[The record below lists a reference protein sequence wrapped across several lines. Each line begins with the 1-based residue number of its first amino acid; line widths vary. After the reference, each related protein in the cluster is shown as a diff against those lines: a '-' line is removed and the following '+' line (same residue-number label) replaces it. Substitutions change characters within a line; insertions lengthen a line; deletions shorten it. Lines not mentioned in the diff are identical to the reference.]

1 MYNSMG
7 IILNAKCYVFRILMD
22 WEMGD
27 RKRHKAAPKKNFFLK
42 KNKSER
48 DETTKMDQFLSTK

>member
-7 IILNAKCYVFRILMD
+7 IILKAKCYVFRILMD

-27 RKRHKAAPKKNFFLK
+27 RKRHKAAPKKEK
-42 KNKSER
+42 KKTKVRER
-48 DETTKMDQFLSTK
+48 RDKKKKKDQFLSTK

>member
-1 MYNSMG
+1 MG